1 MSTQV
6 KPIGKESQP
15 QQGKEQVQPQS
26 QKEQAESQEKQRE
39 KLAQEDKLAREVIRE
54 ASAEDLLKA
63 EQYAKQEQVK
73 EAQDPL
79 KGLQEGRVVH
89 YLTPNDWR
97 PNARGQVRAGLIV
110 FCYRDTHG
118 KPTGTV
124 NLALFLNGPVDTG
137 DMGGAKTRCLEFLPG
152 VKFSE
157 EAEAGCW
164 SWPKRYI

>member
-1 MSTQV
+1 VREKEGRGMS
-6 KPIGKESQP
+6 SQT
-15 QQGKEQVQPQS
+15 KQVQPISGKVSEAQR
-26 QKEQAESQEKQRE
+26 EQAE
-39 KLAQEDKLAREVIRE
+39 KLVMEDKLAREVIRE
-54 ASAEDLLKA
+54 VSAEDLLKA
-63 EQYAKQEQVK
+63 EQVK
-73 EAQDPL
+73 EVPDPL

-110 FCYRDTHG
+110 FCYRDALG

-152 VKFSE
+152 VKFSDGKDKE
-157 EAEAGCW
+157 PGTW
-164 SWPKRYI
+164 SWPGRS